1 MIKPITPITT
11 AKTRPKPRVKY
22 AMIPGA
28 NWKVPVPEDLD
39 TDFITVS
46 KPQPLVL
53 KHYVKFEEF
62 KIKSQNQ
69 HELII
74 CKCWRGP
81 VESVLDEVFQDY
93 QWSDVKYD
101 QVTVFIKAGHNEESI
116 TALKSVCEGILYYQ
130 ENQPVF
136 VEGTKSDEIVRDDT
150 EHKESD
156 IQYNVDPNELIDIP
170 NRMKSQIVKQLIK
183 FRSRVINEERQRRN
197 DNIMKERIKVR
208 ERIFQTHK
216 IEKLGSKYKEPID
229 DGISEHD
236 YRQQLKSQESSRLEK
251 AFVEKL
257 RHFNAIKDRKK
268 VLKLALER
276 AKNYEDDVMNKKEK
290 FMGFIGTV
298 DRLNKQH
305 EQELDDINR
314 SKDVQEPVEDINVKD
329 TSKLSIES
337 LSKLNDFIEK
347 LMEKYMGMVDDEM
360 VKYLF
365 NSMLENNLNHK
376 DLVETLDEDATK
388 FVQEL
393 NEFIDQH
400 SK

>member
-1 MIKPITPITT
+1 
-11 AKTRPKPRVKY
+11 
-22 AMIPGA
+22 MIPA
-28 NWKVPVPEDLD
+28 ADWKVPVPEDLD

-46 KPQPLVL
+46 KPQPVVL
-53 KHYVKFEEF
+53 NHHISFEAF
-62 KIKSQNQ
+62 KIQTQSEQQ
-69 HELII
+69 ELII

-81 VESVLDEVFQDY
+81 VEPILDEIFEDY

-101 QVTVFIKAGHNEESI
+101 QVTIFIKAGHNEDI
-116 TALKSVCEGILYYQ
+116 INALKSQCEGILYYQ
-130 ENQPVF
+130 QDQSVF
-136 VEGTKSDEIVRDDT
+136 VEGTKSNEIINDDV
-150 EHKESD
+150 EHKETD

-183 FRSRVINEERQRRN
+183 FRSRVINQERQRRN
-197 DNIMKERIKVR
+197 DNLVKERLKVR

-216 IEKLGSKYKEPID
+216 IEKPSGSKYKEPVD
-229 DGISEHD
+229 DGISEND
-236 YRQQLKSQESSRLEK
+236 YRQELKRQETSKLEK
-251 AFVEKL
+251 AFNEKL
-257 RHFNAIKDRKK
+257 RHFNSIKNRKK
-268 VLKLALER
+268 ELKLLVER
-276 AKNYEDDVMNKKEK
+276 AKNYEDEVMNKKEK

-298 DRLNKQH
+298 DRLNKQR

-314 SKDVQEPVEDINVKD
+314 SKDTKQESNEKVKVKD
-329 TSKLSIES
+329 TSSLSIES

-347 LMEKYMGMVDDEM
+347 LMEKYMGMVDDEL

-393 NEFIDQH
+393 NDFIDSE